1 MVGLFNVSNQDQNK
15 MSKSQRT
22 FAVDPTVPDGTSPW
36 SVPAGNWNSECG
48 VRKPWR
54 NPGFGAKEFLGRPVK
69 TAEEILA

>member
-1 MVGLFNVSNQDQNK
+1 M
-15 MSKSQRT
+15 
-22 FAVDPTVPDGTSPW
+22 DPTVPDGTSPW